1 MVEDSYRVCIGF
13 GIICRQYCTSTC
25 AGRRSVS
32 VKIAATDGGGVDG
45 LIEGEWRL
53 MGTDR
58 GGGVSRVKVSANRR
72 K

>member
-1 MVEDSYRVCIGF
+1 
-13 GIICRQYCTSTC
+13 
-25 AGRRSVS
+25 